1 MKVQDLRVYLVT
13 DRLAAKGRDAKSVVA
28 AALEGGVT
36 MIQVREKEASARD
49 FIAFAKA
56 VKELSAP
63 YGVPVVINDRVD
75 VAVAAGADGVHL
87 GQSDIPCEVART
99 MLGKGSIIGLSV
111 EKMAQIPE
119 ANSLSV
125 DYIGVSPVFA
135 TPTKTNTAEP
145 FGLAGLSSAVRLSAH
160 PVVAIGGVNVE
171 TAPGILAC
179 GVDGLAVVSAIMSAD
194 DPRRATSELRQL
206 WGNSNL

>member
-1 MKVQDLRVYLVT
+1 MRVQDLRVYLVT
-13 DRLAAKGRDAKSVVA
+13 DRLAAKGRDAKSVIA
-28 AALEGGVT
+28 AALKGGVT

-75 VAVAAGADGVHL
+75 VAVAADADGVHL
-87 GQSDIPCEVART
+87 GQSDIPCEVARK

-111 EKMAQIPE
+111 ENLSQIPP
-119 ANSLSV
+119 ANSLAV

-135 TPTKTNTAEP
+135 TPTKTDTAEP
-145 FGLAGLSSAVRLSAH
+145 FGLAGLLQAVKLSGH
-160 PVVAIGGVNVE
+160 PVVAIGGVNIE
-171 TAPGILAC
+171 TSPGILAC
-179 GVDGLAVVSAIMSAD
+179 GVDGLAVVSAIMGAD

-206 WGNSNL
+206 WGNSN

>member
-1 MKVQDLRVYLVT
+1 MRVQELRVYLVT
-13 DRLAAKGRDAKSVVA
+13 DRLAAKGRDAKSVIA
-28 AALEGGVT
+28 AALKGGVT

-75 VAVAAGADGVHL
+75 VAVAADADGVHL
-87 GQSDIPCEVART
+87 GQSDIPCEVARK

-111 EKMAQIPE
+111 ENLSQIPL
-119 ANSLSV
+119 ANSLAV

-135 TPTKTNTAEP
+135 TPTKRDTAEP
-145 FGLAGLSSAVRLSAH
+145 FGLAGLSRAVKISEH
-160 PVVAIGGVNVE
+160 PVVAIGGVNIE

-179 GVDGLAVVSAIMSAD
+179 GVDGLAVVSAIMGAD
-194 DPRRATSELRQL
+194 DPRRATSDLRQL
-206 WGNSNL
+206 WGNSN

>member
-1 MKVQDLRVYLVT
+1 MKEQDLRVYLVT
-13 DRLAAKGRDAKSVVA
+13 DRLAAKGRDAVCVIA
-28 AALEGGVT
+28 AALKGGVT

-56 VKELSAP
+56 VKELAAP

-99 MLGKGSIIGLSV
+99 MLGRESIIGLSV
-111 EKMAQIPE
+111 ENLSQIPQ
-119 ANSLSV
+119 ANSLDV

-135 TPTKTNTAEP
+135 TPTKRDTAEP
-145 FGLAGLSSAVRLSAH
+145 FGLAGLSRAVKISEH
-160 PVVAIGGVNVE
+160 PVVAIGGVNIK

-179 GVDGLAVVSAIMSAD
+179 GVDGLAVVSAIMGAD
-194 DPRRATSELRQL
+194 NPQAASHELREL
-206 WGNSNL
+206 WVNSNL

>member
-1 MKVQDLRVYLVT
+1 MKAQDLRLYLVT
-13 DRLAAKGRDAKSVVA
+13 DRLAAKGRDAKSVIA
-28 AALEGGVT
+28 AALKGGVT

-56 VKELSAP
+56 VKELAVP

-75 VAVAAGADGVHL
+75 VAVAAEADGVHL

-99 MLGKGSIIGLSV
+99 MLDKRSIIGLSV
-111 EKMAQIPE
+111 EDLSQIPT
-119 ANSLSV
+119 ANSLDV

-135 TPTKTNTAEP
+135 TPTKTDTAEP
-145 FGLAGLSSAVRLSAH
+145 FGLAGLSSAVRLSEH
-160 PVVAIGGVNVE
+160 PVVAIGGVNIE

-179 GVDGLAVVSAIMSAD
+179 GVDGLAVVSAIMGAGDPQAAASA
-194 DPRRATSELRQL
+194 LKGL
-206 WGNSNL
+206 WGNSN

>member
-13 DRLAAKGRDAKSVVA
+13 DRLAAKGRDAKSVIA
-28 AALEGGVT
+28 AALKGGVT
-36 MIQVREKEASARD
+36 MIQVREKEALARD

-87 GQSDIPCEVART
+87 GQSDIPCEVARA

-111 EKMAQIPE
+111 ENLSQISP
-119 ANSLSV
+119 ANSLDV

-135 TPTKTNTAEP
+135 TPTKRDTAEP
-145 FGLAGLSSAVRLSAH
+145 FGLEGLSRAVRLSGH
-160 PVVAIGGVNVE
+160 PVVAIGGVNIE
-171 TAPGILAC
+171 TAPAILAC
-179 GVDGLAVVSAIMSAD
+179 GVDGLAVVSAIMGADNPKSAAHD
-194 DPRRATSELRQL
+194 LMKL
-206 WGNSNL
+206 WGNSN